1 MTKIDEILAERESA
15 IDNKIAEYNRAVKVK
30 SAAELANIEQELKDE
45 EVRYMEAKQI
55 KIFAGLKE
63 KENPILEACKMYRFE
78 VLGHKINKTDGI
90 ITGAQKEIKERQ
102 IDLLKLCKSALLDT
116 DWYTDLGKFNQLL
129 TLRAGKNLGM
139 TDAKILDKCDSI
151 YMRDLIKELNAGKT
165 PTSNTNVIKALQAIF
180 DKLLF
185 VDNGKG
191 KNKYKVNNHDLGFI
205 DMCYSKRSNKGR
217 LTVSL
222 AKTSFVNCL
231 LMDIMYRVVNDLVYS
246 IDGQM
251 REKTEAEKAK
261 AEPESAEKPAE
272 EKPVEAEAEAKPK
285 KTTKAKTA
293 KKAKAEAETVEVS
306 AEPAEDKKSA

>member
-1 MTKIDEILAERESA
+1 MTKIDGILAERESA
-15 IDNKIAEYNRAVKVK
+15 IDSKIAEYNKAVKVK
-30 SAAELANIEQELKDE
+30 SAAELANIEQDLKDE

-55 KIFAGLKE
+55 KVFAELKE
-63 KENPILEACKMYRFE
+63 KENPVLEACKLYRFE
-78 VLGHKINKTDGI
+78 VLGHKINRTDGI
-90 ITGAQKEIKERQ
+90 ITGTQKEIKERQ

-129 TLRAGKNLGM
+129 TLRAGKNIGM
-139 TDAKILDKCDSI
+139 TDAQIIKKCDSI
-151 YMRDLIKELNAGKT
+151 YIKDLIKDLNAAKT
-165 PTSNTNVIKALQAIF
+165 PTSNTNVIKALQAII

-191 KNKYKVNNHDLGFI
+191 KNKYKVNNHDLGYI

-261 AEPESAEKPAE
+261 AEPKPE
-272 EKPVEAEAEAKPK
+272 EKPVEAETKPK

-293 KKAKAEAETVEVS
+293 KKSKTKTETIEEPS
-306 AEPAEDKKSA
+306 AEKKSA